1 MGRRVRTGLGNLVC
15 AGGQARALS
24 DGANKVE
31 RLKNQKGGQQMW
43 TDVAELGE
51 LVRKGETNWEDLD
64 LDDVDVRL
72 KWAGLFHRRKK
83 APGTFMMRLKVALF
97 YF

>member
-1 MGRRVRTGLGNLVC
+1 M
-15 AGGQARALS
+15 S

-31 RLKNQKGGQQMW
+31 KIKNKKGGQRMW
-43 TDVAELGE
+43 TDVVELGE

-64 LDDVDVRL
+64 LDEVDVRL

-83 APGTFMMRLKVALF
+83 APGTFMMRLKVGGISKNIDILVPQGERDRVT
-97 YF
+97 